1 MEILKTFEKTHT
13 TPNLDS
19 SPISYSSSSIF
30 SKLENIITVDQSKA
44 LESDEEEP
52 VVAKKFILD
61 LNADHPVALP
71 AKEGKLKKARSVDFP
86 SDFDK
91 KLRQFF

>member
-19 SPISYSSSSIF
+19 SPISYSSSSIL